1 MACSRCS
8 ADRLRGW
15 EGQTF
20 SIRCW
25 RWSFLLIIWGGA
37 VLANRALGSHSP
49 AQKGQNWTGTY
60 WRRKF
65 RQHCLTRDS
74 AERKEFKPDNCTP
87 PSGATVPSKSINKLF
102 ITVYHMQNARE
113 IAWVTSIITVI
124 IITFPCGDWNVRMLY
139 TWEYHMYLCP
149 CIKHTL
155 FWQPAFCLWAST
167 AWLASICKALITH
180 QYPCARHMLL

>member
-49 AQKGQNWTGTY
+49 AQKGRNWTGTY

-87 PSGATVPSKSINKLF
+87 PSGATVPSKCINRLIVHHRLSHAKCTWNCVSNFHNNRNNHHLPMWGLECQDV
-102 ITVYHMQNARE
+102 VYLRVPHVPVSLHKA
-113 IAWVTSIITVI
+113 
-124 IITFPCGDWNVRMLY
+124 
-139 TWEYHMYLCP
+139 
-149 CIKHTL
+149 HTL
-155 FWQPAFCLWAST
+155 LAASLLFMGFHCLACEHLQS
-167 AWLASICKALITH
+167 LDYSSIPLC
-180 QYPCARHMLL
+180 